1 MSGFNQL
8 TYLIVDDVCT
18 VREFLKQSLFQMG
31 VTEIHEASDGKTA
44 LSQYSEHLPD
54 VVFLDIEL
62 PDLDGNEI
70 LRKIK
75 ARKSDAFVVMIS
87 AHSSVDNVKSAVSN
101 GASGF
106 IVKPFSPQKITN
118 ILNKYPR

>member
-1 MSGFNQL
+1 MSGFSNL
-8 TYLIVDDVCT
+8 SYLIVDDVSA

-31 VTEIHEASDGKTA
+31 VTEIYEAPNGESA
-44 LSQYSEHLPD
+44 LAKFSEHFPD

-62 PDLDGNEI
+62 PDADGNSI
-70 LRKIK
+70 LKQIK

-87 AHSSVDNVKSAVSN
+87 AHSSVENVKEAVSS

>member
-1 MSGFNQL
+1 MSDFSQL

-18 VREFLKQSLFQMG
+18 VREFLKQSLFQLG
-31 VTEIHEASDGKTA
+31 ATDIYEASDGASA
-44 LSQYSEHLPD
+44 LSKYSEHLPD

-70 LRKIK
+70 LKQIK
-75 ARKSDAFVVMIS
+75 TRKSNAFVVMIS
-87 AHSSVDNVKSAVSN
+87 AHSSVENVKSAVSN

>member
-31 VTEIHEASDGKTA
+31 VTEIHEAPDGQTA
-44 LSQYSEHLPD
+44 LSRFSEHLPD